1 MTSIQ
6 VSKSKVFCFHCTE
19 PSTFL
24 VSRLVSSST
33 NTKPYLNQ
41 SVQSEAVTL
50 EAAPGW
56 RLVSVS
62 SVAAPRSVVLCT
74 PGLSVLCCCSVTTTT
89 IDPPRSSCWSPSWLD
104 SSCSSTPA
112 TPWQRWRSSI
122 SWSWSGRPG
131 RSSHTST
138 GERWPYDRT
147 RSRGALSDN
156 QPESVTI
163 LDNLNHN
170 HQRNQNIIKKIVI

>member
-1 MTSIQ
+1 MCTVCTENSVLSVLDSNLQCSECEVSKGRDKDRRTINKILELSNKIYIYMTSIQ

-41 SVQSEAVTL
+41 SVQSEAGTL

-112 TPWQRWRSSI
+112 TP
-122 SWSWSGRPG
+122 
-131 RSSHTST
+131 
-138 GERWPYDRT
+138 
-147 RSRGALSDN
+147 
-156 QPESVTI
+156 
-163 LDNLNHN
+163 
-170 HQRNQNIIKKIVI
+170 